1 MISKLVAKITNKNN
15 SRAMNLA
22 EHGSYSDDVAN
33 IISSTNPISV
43 FVVIL
48 YFASIALTFFT
59 ILYSVSETQSIGA
72 AARWVLGILLSNFI
86 LIFFFAFLLWQ
97 RFNLIMPSKTDGDVG
112 SKLHV
117 RYVRLFMLAAAI
129 PSVLVAVF
137 SSFTIGRGVQSWLSG
152 QVKDAIGATYEFGKQ
167 SLDEI
172 KESVKA
178 EILAMASDINAAAPQ
193 YNSNKSEFDKY
204 LASQAEGRGFVAA
217 YIIDS
222 DNNILSQALR
232 PSGTPNRD
240 MPDKE
245 DFATADVG
253 DIDVNID
260 DVSVNVLFRLSAFE
274 NKYLQAV
281 RLTKPEQVKLLKQAE
296 KVISAYQTI
305 ETRQAQVQIVF
316 ALGFLETVLLVIIGA
331 GWLGFISASRVSY
344 PIAQLANAAQRVR
357 AGDFTARVIPDKK
370 VQELT
375 SLSNTFNEMT
385 KDLGSQKLALEASK
399 EEALLRSQFIQA
411 VLEGVSAGVISLD
424 KNFKIETANGS
435 ASRLLGIDHNFLLK
449 EGLEKIAPEF
459 LDLAKTAKPNYVAKG
474 HIERNIRENNLIF
487 DVKAAIAGDDL
498 VITFDEISSQIA
510 SQRQAAWRDVA
521 RRIAH
526 EIKNPLTPIQLSAER
541 LARKFGKQ
549 INEDKATF
557 DNLTNTIVRQVTD
570 IGRMVDEFSSF
581 ARMPT
586 PKFISEDI
594 CEILRE
600 SVFSQKIANPE
611 IEYFISTPPEAIF
624 VEMDS
629 RLISQAILNILKNSA
644 EALANIV
651 NNGKNTHQIS
661 SYLEIESENIIIR
674 INDNGLGFPKQDR
687 AKLLEPYVTTRAKGT
702 GLGLAI
708 VARVLEEHNGKI
720 LLGDRIDGKEG
731 AEVKLILPFTTY
743 KENIGAKNAI

>member
-1 MISKLVAKITNKNN
+1 MAKITNKIN
-15 SRAMNLA
+15 SNAMNELGK
-22 EHGSYSDDVAN
+22 GSITTDVGN
-33 IISSTNPISV
+33 IIISTKPISPY
-43 FVVIL
+43 VVIL
-48 YFASIALTFFT
+48 YFLSIALTFFT
-59 ILYSVSETQSIGA
+59 ILFSVSESRSIGA
-72 AARWVLGILLSNFI
+72 ASRWVLGILLSNFL
-86 LIFFFAFLLWQ
+86 LIIFFAFLLFQ
-97 RFNLIMPSKTDGDVG
+97 RFKLILSSGNNGAVG

-129 PSVLVAVF
+129 PSVLIAIF
-137 SSFTIGRGVQSWLSG
+137 SALTIGRGVHSWLSG

-172 KESVKA
+172 KESVKS
-178 EILAMASDINAAAPQ
+178 EILAMSSDINAAAPQ
-193 YNSNKSEFDKY
+193 FISNKEEFDKY
-204 LASQAEGRGFVAA
+204 LASQTEGRGFVAA
-217 YIIDS
+217 YIIDNN
-222 DNNILSQALR
+222 NNILSKAVR
-232 PSGTPNRD
+232 PIGAPTRD

-260 DVSVNVLFRLSAFE
+260 DISVNVLFRLNAFD

-316 ALGFLETVLLVIIGA
+316 ALGFIETVLLVIIGA

-357 AGDFTARVIPDKK
+357 AGDFSARVIPDMK

-385 KDLGSQKLALEASK
+385 EDLGSQKLALEASN
-399 EEALLRSQFIQA
+399 EEALLKSQFIQA

-435 ASRLLGIDHNFLLK
+435 ASRLLGVDNDYLLK
-449 EGLEKIAPEF
+449 NGLDTIAPEF
-459 LDLAKTAKPNYVAKG
+459 LELAKTVKPNYVAKA
-474 HIERNIRENNLIF
+474 HIDKIINENNLIF
-487 DVKAAIAGDDL
+487 DVKVSIAGDDL
-498 VITFDEISSQIA
+498 VLTFDEISNQIA
-510 SQRQAAWRDVA
+510 TQRQAAWRDVA

-541 LARKFGKQ
+541 LSRKFGKQ
-549 INEDKATF
+549 IENDKDTF

-586 PKFISEDI
+586 PKFNLEDV

-611 IEYFISTPPEAIF
+611 IEYNINTPPEAIY
-624 VEMDS
+624 VEMDA

-644 EALANIV
+644 EAILNVNIAQNFV
-651 NNGKNTHQIS
+651 INYQINAFI
-661 SYLEIESENIIIR
+661 EIEQSEVIIR

-731 AEVKLILPFTTY
+731 AEVKLVLPLASL
-743 KENIGAKNAI
+743 KDNIGARNAI